1 VIFSLYSRV
10 VIKIGEDE
18 RYEFDRSSLMFK
30 DVVEIERA
38 SGLSFGE
45 WQTELGRY
53 SLLAVGALIHML
65 RRREGLPSDFETM
78 NFAVDGFDV
87 VPLHD
92 DGSEFTAEE
101 VAADITR
108 RLAEA
113 EKPGPTIAAP
123 SAAGQETPE
132 RGSTA
137 TISRTLPRD
146 STSVPGSGNGSRGG
160 SSRSSKPAPTPS

>member
-1 VIFSLYSRV
+1 VIFNLYPRV
-10 VIKIGEDE
+10 VIKVGEE

-30 DVVEIERA
+30 EVVQIEQA

-53 SLLAVGALIHML
+53 SLNAVGALIHML
-65 RRREGLPSDFETM
+65 RKRAGEPSDFQSM
-78 NFAVDGFDV
+78 DFPVDGFDV

-113 EKPGPTIAAP
+113 EDPVPTIAAP
-123 SAAGQETPE
+123 AAGQETP
-132 RGSTA
+132 GPASTA
-137 TISRTLPRD
+137 TMSPTSRSD
-146 STSVPGSGNGSRGG
+146 STSDRGNGNGSPGH
-160 SSRSSKPAPTPS
+160 SSRGSRKAQTPS